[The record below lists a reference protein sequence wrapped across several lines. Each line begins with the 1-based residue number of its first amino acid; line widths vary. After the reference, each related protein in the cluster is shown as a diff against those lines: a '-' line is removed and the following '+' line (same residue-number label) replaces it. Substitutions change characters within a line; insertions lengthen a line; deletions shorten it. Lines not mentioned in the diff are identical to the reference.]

1 MNHNPY
7 FDTLEGNKL
16 ILLSLMKKWVL
27 PDYAYCTV
35 HAHTA
40 QLY

>member
-27 PDYAYCTV
+27 PDYEYCTV